1 MQNSDKVQRK
11 FIESYDVDDFEILA
25 DDGWH
30 DIKSVH
36 KTVKYTLWHIVTEHH
51 ELTCADDHILF
62 DCNMQEVFAKDL
74 AVGQKIQT
82 ENGLEAVI
90 CVEALDDEDN
100 MYDVQVDSEQHRYY
114 TNGILSHNT
123 TCYSIFCL
131 WLATLF
137 SERRIMVT
145 ANKLATAIEVMDR
158 IRLSYDY
165 LPKWLKPKT
174 TIYNKGEIAFSNKS
188 IIRATATSSSASRG
202 FSCNVL
208 CIDELAFIPPN
219 IVDEFW
225 ASVIPIVSSDKNSK
239 IIAVSTPNG
248 ATGKY
253 YDLWQQANS
262 KEASKNLDGW
272 TPFRIDWW
280 EVPGRDEKW
289 KQQQIATIGK
299 DKWLQEFCNE
309 FVAGSSTHKL
319 VPDEKIEA
327 FRREQTALKTKGELD
342 GKTMKIPSADGQR
355 EFSFT
360 MWHEFVPGHAYV
372 AASDVAE
379 GTGGDSSVLYVFDI
393 SDIRHLTMCAKFAAP
408 SVSTIEFAYLTDRI
422 LKLYNKPW
430 LICESNGIGSGY
442 LDSLRVTYAY
452 DNIVREGKEGKCGI
466 TSHVQVKGK
475 ACLWLNELFTTRD
488 VSWKIYDTELVDEMC
503 HFVRK
508 DSKMHA
514 VYSATPGS
522 HDDHMMAL
530 VWAAWMLN
538 PDVIEKYYM
547 VVTTVKT
554 DLEKFLPLQIAP
566 LKEATNEEISNVVN
580 DPFYVEYMKFK
591 QEVMQKLGEITQE
604 KKVQQLQQKRKP
616 SFNQLFF
623 GDEGGDDWGSPW
635 VPMSDSMKEPS
646 AQQMLQM
653 PTSQKPMCFVF

>member
-1 MQNSDKVQRK
+1 MEGIFYNVNNACMADIFQN
-11 FIESYDVDDFEILA
+11 
-25 DDGWH
+25 
-30 DIKSVH
+30 
-36 KTVKYTLWHIVTEHH
+36 
-51 ELTCADDHILF
+51 
-62 DCNMQEVFAKDL
+62 NDL
-74 AVGQKIQT
+74 ATKAAADFCT
-82 ENGLEAVI
+82 KEEAVARYKAI
-90 CVEALDDEDN
+90 LQSKRDIVWWAEHFFRIIPASGGL
-100 MYDVQVDSEQHRYY
+100 QVIKLYQKQRELLQHITGNSR
-114 TNGILSHNT
+114 TVVLSSRQIGKT

-137 SERRIMVT
+137 NERRIMVT

-165 LPKWLKPKT
+165 LPKWLKPRT

-299 DKWLQEFCNE
+299 EKWLQEFCNE
-309 FVAGSSTHKL
+309 FVAGSTTQKL
-319 VPDEKIEA
+319 IPDEIIE
-327 FRREQTALKTKGELD
+327 RLRIGQTELKLKGELA
-342 GKTMKIPSADGQR
+342 GKTQQIASVDGLR
-355 EFSFT
+355 MFDFT
-360 MWHEFVPGHAYV
+360 MWHEFVPGHAYI

-379 GTGGDSSVLYVFDI
+379 GTGGDSSVLYIFDV
-393 SDIRHLTMCAKFAAP
+393 SDIRQITLCAKFAAP
-408 SVSTIEFAYLTDRI
+408 NVSTIEFAYITARI
-422 LKLYNKPW
+422 LKLYNNPW

-442 LDSLRVTYAY
+442 LDSLRITYNY
-452 DNIVREGKEGKCGI
+452 ENIVKEGKDNKYGI

-475 ACLWLNELFTTRD
+475 ACLWLRELFTTNNVGWDLRD
-488 VSWKIYDTELVDEMC
+488 IELVDEMG
-503 HFVRK
+503 HFIKK
-508 DSKMHA
+508 DSKVHL
-514 VYSATPGS
+514 VYNAAMGT
-522 HDDHMMAL
+522 HDDHIMTL
-530 VWAAWMLN
+530 CWAIWILN
-538 PDVIEKYYM
+538 PDVVEKYFI
-547 VVTTVKT
+547 VVESYKS
-554 DLEKFLPLQIAP
+554 DLDKILPLRLAP
-566 LKEATNEEISNVVN
+566 IKEATNEEIAAVVN
-580 DPFYVEYMKFK
+580 DPFYIEYMKFK
-591 QEVMQKLGEITQE
+591 QDVLQKLGKFTQSNRM
-604 KKVQQLQQKRKP
+604 QQTKNRTKP
-616 SFNQLFF
+616 TFDQLFF
-623 GDEGGDDWGSPW
+623 GDDGGNDWGSPW
-635 VPMSDSMKEPS
+635 VPASNNVIEQS
-646 AQQMLQM
+646 AIYTLQM
-653 PTSQKPMCFVF
+653 PTLQKPMYFVV